1 MDFGADSELY
11 YSHSADVKKKK
22 KNVKKIAKP
31 RVLVKLYELN
41 TEDCVTNLVTYTT
54 AKVNSE
60 YLLWFLKKR
69 SHRQ

>member
-41 TEDCVTNLVTYTT
+41 TEDCVTNLVTYYSKSQFRILIMVLEKTISNNT
-54 AKVNSE
+54 
-60 YLLWFLKKR
+60 
-69 SHRQ
+69 